1 MTTEQVYTRFSFD
14 RTAARTFL
22 PFNDCRRVYSDEHD
36 LDIISLSDDGRRL
49 KFEVLDVPQRRWYE
63 FIIPRDPSRPWPPT
77 QCLSDDE
84 EVALREKFAE
94 CIQHRQTG
102 CYNTVIFDAAGNIV
116 TYEFKESVGIPL
128 RKQPIVLSSTFFPLA
143 QYVDVTEKR
152 YLYRA
157 VDTCLWNG
165 VRCIYKQLQ
174 FDSMM
179 NTLHREIETRETLL
193 HYFSFGEMGTGTDP
207 SPSLLSDRGINPI
220 LAIVVDGDD
229 PPLFYGILF
238 AHAGTSLDKFT
249 GTLTS
254 QHFLSLIT
262 AVQYLEESG
271 LEHGDICDRNVCVDV
286 DADIDG
292 GSGSVQLID
301 FGETAPDYSNDII
314 ATGGL
319 MRWCVES
326 GRVVPGSEEMCEEAA
341 VALVEKQDLKAAS
354 RILEKGASVIERSA
368 YYRSSAA
375 AID

>member
-1 MTTEQVYTRFSFD
+1 MATEQVYTRFSFD
-14 RTAARTFL
+14 RTAARTFP

-36 LDIISLSDDGRRL
+36 LDIISLSDNGRRL
-49 KFEVLDVPQRRWYE
+49 TFQVLDVPQRRWYE
-63 FIIPRDPSRPWPPT
+63 FNIPRDPSRPWPPSSL
-77 QCLSDDE
+77 CLSDAE
-84 EVALREKFAE
+84 EAALRQKFAE
-94 CIQHRQTG
+94 CIQQTG
-102 CYNTVIFDAAGNIV
+102 CYNTVIFDADGNVV

-179 NTLHREIETRETLL
+179 DTLHREIETRETLL
-193 HYFSFGEMGTGTDP
+193 HYFGFDETGTEP

-220 LAIVVDGDD
+220 LAIVVDGGDRA
-229 PPLFYGILF
+229 LFYGILF

-249 GTLTS
+249 GTLTP

-262 AVQYLEESG
+262 TVQYLQESG

-286 DADIDG
+286 DVDVDG

-314 ATGGL
+314 ATGRL
-319 MRWCVES
+319 MRWCLES
-326 GRVVPGSEEMCEEAA
+326 GRVVPGSQEAQMCEEAA
-341 VALVEKQDLKAAS
+341 VALVEKQDLKAAL
-354 RILEKGASVIERSA
+354 RILGKGASVSERSA
-368 YYRSSAA
+368 YP
-375 AID
+375 